1 MINMRLDTWYMMYD
15 LCCVIFDIW
24 CKAYMWYLWHMWY
37 TLYIIKQDFC
47 IIIISLSLSLA
58 LYLYIVKIAGPCGLF
73 WIETG
78 PRISETCKHQQP
90 SSILMKKLT
99 LRGSCKKWQ
108 LESVVQTVSGTRFI
122 TCSWGIPVNYLK
134 RSHFP
139 MRQPS
144 NDGVSP
150 QNHPR
155 LWNRM
160 AVGGISWED
169 HALPHAGTI
178 RWGV

>member
-1 MINMRLDTWYMMYD
+1 MIFVTY
-15 LCCVIFDIW
+15 VIYVIYHKTRF
-24 CKAYMWYLWHMWY
+24 
-37 TLYIIKQDFC
+37 LYHNCF
-47 IIIISLSLSLA
+47 SLSLSLPLSLSLA

-108 LESVVQTVSGTRFI
+108 LESVVQTVSGTCFI